1 MRLVALIV
9 LALAGAAQAA
19 DWNGT
24 VPASVTAD
32 PPRDADH
39 PAASSELLIPSH
51 GSELNAL
58 IYMAARAGP
67 HPTVILLH
75 GIPGNEQ
82 NLDLAQAI
90 RRSGWNVL
98 TLHYRGSWGSQGKFS
113 VGHSIEDGD
122 SAIAFI
128 RQPEIAAKYNIDTT
142 RIVLGG
148 HSMGGLVTAAHARHD
163 PALLGAFLIDAWNA
177 GRTGAGLA
185 PLGKEELHK
194 RAAENFNDFGHSLQ
208 GATPDSTAAELIPH
222 KSDWNF
228 QDWAPQLAKRPLL
241 VIGAS
246 HANGEENHKL
256 AAAVASAGGTVE
268 DYTLD
273 SDHSFQDHRIA
284 LESIVVTWLNS
295 LTR

>member
-1 MRLVALIV
+1 MKLVALIV

-19 DWNGT
+19 DWNGA

-32 PPRDADH
+32 PARDADH
-39 PAASSELLIPSH
+39 PAASSQVLISSN

-58 IYMAARAGP
+58 IYMAAGAGP

-98 TLHYRGSWGSQGKFS
+98 TMHYRGSWGSQGKFS

-122 SAIAFI
+122 SAVAFI
-128 RQPEIAAKYNIDTT
+128 RRPEIAAKYKIDTS

-148 HSMGGLVTAAHARHD
+148 HSMGGLVTAAHTRHD

-177 GRTGAGLA
+177 GGDGAEFA
-185 PLGKEELHK
+185 ALGKDKLHE
-194 RAAENFNDFGHSLQ
+194 AALKEFDDFGHTLQ
-208 GATPDSTAAELIPH
+208 GATPDGTAAELIAH
-222 KSDWNF
+222 KGDWNY
-228 QDWAPQLAKRPLL
+228 QDWAPQLTRRPLL
-241 VIGAS
+241 VIGAA

-256 AAAVASAGGTVE
+256 AAAVAAAGGKVE

-284 LESIVVTWLNS
+284 LESIVVTWLNG
-295 LTR
+295 LRN